1 MSFQDTDVRDV
12 GNRAH
17 VPSDFRIRHSV
28 TEVTEGG
35 FSIRLRIVCVDVSK
49 SSSKETSWEG

>member
-1 MSFQDTDVRDV
+1 MSFQGKYAGDVDS
-12 GNRAH
+12 RAH

-35 FSIRLRIVCVDVSK
+35 FSVRMRIVCVDVSK
-49 SSSKETSWEG
+49 SVSKETSWEG